1 MVTIWTFF
9 NILYSTDDI
18 QDDPR
23 FNITYQDFQ

>member
-23 FNITYQDFQ
+23 FITYQDFQ